1 MDNYA
6 EIQNALMDI
15 AASGRQTL
23 SAVNEATSL
32 HKKLQQLETAV
43 MCVVWNDILQK
54 TNIVSKALQQAGIEI
69 CTVVKLYDSL
79 FSYFTQIRD
88 HAVR

>member
-1 MDNYA
+1 
-6 EIQNALMDI
+6 MDI

-43 MCVVWNDILQK
+43 MCVEWNDILQK

-79 FSYFTQIRD
+79 FSYFTQIQDQFDDFERKTKMQ
-88 HAVR
+88 